1 MTLTLTDSDKQAILR
16 NITSNSG
23 IIFMSDDTHLSV
35 GFKIVFKQQK
45 NEDAIKF
52 NINDTPMRIIK
63 SLQTFFEDKFMF
75 GKENFNQVVSDC
87 LNYAQSLLPG
97 QDKLIAKERKDY
109 AREYYSIF
117 KLKTVSNRVGNV
129 ELQDKVKI
137 IVNVISYIFI
147 RRLMHIFIVSNIVEH
162 TTLNNTIT
170 PIPSTSTTG
179 EDKYELENI
188 KTKLEA
194 QIASLQSQ
202 AASSSTINKDTLT
215 ELKKECEILTKSLL
229 EKNNKIAEL
238 KALLESYKEL
248 LLDSTQ
254 LIFKMDD
261 IDISKS

>member
-1 MTLTLTDSDKQAILR
+1 MALTMTDTDKQAILR

-23 IIFMSDDTHLSV
+23 IVFMSDDTHLSV

-45 NEDAIKF
+45 IEDAIQF
-52 NINDTPMRIIK
+52 TINGTPMQIIK
-63 SLQTFFEDKFMF
+63 SLKQFLEDKFMF
-75 GKENFNQVVSDC
+75 GQESFSQVVSDC

-97 QDKLIAKERKDY
+97 QDKFTAKERKDY

-117 KLKTVSNRVGNV
+117 KLKTLLNRVGNV

-162 TTLNNTIT
+162 TFNNTIT
-170 PIPSTSTTG
+170 AIPTTSTVVG
-179 EDKYELENI
+179 EDKYELESI

-202 AASSSTINKDTLT
+202 ATSSSTINKDTLT
-215 ELKKECEILTKSLL
+215 DLKKECENLTQALL

>member
-1 MTLTLTDSDKQAILR
+1 
-16 NITSNSG
+16 
-23 IIFMSDDTHLSV
+23 
-35 GFKIVFKQQK
+35 
-45 NEDAIKF
+45 
-52 NINDTPMRIIK
+52 
-63 SLQTFFEDKFMF
+63 
-75 GKENFNQVVSDC
+75 
-87 LNYAQSLLPG
+87 
-97 QDKLIAKERKDY
+97 
-109 AREYYSIF
+109 
-117 KLKTVSNRVGNV
+117 
-129 ELQDKVKI
+129 
-137 IVNVISYIFI
+137 
-147 RRLMHIFIVSNIVEH
+147 MHIFIVSNIVEH